1 MEEVMSKM
9 FNVVQAK
16 QRPGQ
21 EKVYWHKVGIA
32 FDNEK
37 GMSIKLDSLPTAN
50 AEGETWVSLFEQD
63 ENRGFKA
70 APSNKPIAS
79 QLDDEIPF

>member
-1 MEEVMSKM
+1 MEEVMNKI

-37 GMSIKLDSLPTAN
+37 GMSIKLDSLPTPN
-50 AEGETWVSLFEQD
+50 ADGETWIKLFEQD
-63 ENRGFKA
+63 ENRNFKPT
-70 APSNKPIAS
+70 PSSGDLGKD
-79 QLDDEIPF
+79 LDDKIPF

>member
-1 MEEVMSKM
+1 MSKR
-9 FNVVQAK
+9 FNVVQKK

-21 EKVYWHKVGIA
+21 EKVYWHKVGSA
-32 FDNEK
+32 WENER

-50 AEGETWVSLFEQD
+50 PAGETWVSLFEQD